1 MEVVVKRYL
10 ICAGLAFAVS
20 VSPALAQSGQP
31 VGDRD
36 PDAVDVAKTPVTDL
50 NIDKQ
55 EIPALLI
62 KAAQRPYDLKGLNR
76 CAPLIDAVEE
86 LDALLGPDL
95 DLPQE
100 TRDRLNA
107 GRLGKSVVGS
117 FIPFR
122 GLIREVSGANEHERK
137 VRAAVQAGLA
147 RRGFLKGIGQSR
159 GCRYPGRPATRAN
172 VAEWM
177 AQKQAEAERK
187 AAQTNSRKK
196 TRKAKSTSGTQYT
209 SKPVIQNTD

>member
-1 MEVVVKRYL
+1 VKRYL

>member
-1 MEVVVKRYL
+1 MKRYL